1 MLSRISSHIL
11 GSPPHPSLAPLLPLG
26 VAEDNREPLED
37 THSSPGMLSLEGK
50 VALVAGGNSGIGLA
64 FADAM
69 ARAGAEICASDF
81 QPAVGGGGE
90 AAVGL
95 LTGLAD
101 GLVICAV
108 LYRYLGH
115 KRYKERAGAGNAHGA
130 SRGRGG
136 DNADRRCRRRGS
148 GRLRI

>member
-1 MLSRISSHIL
+1 MRAPPTTGASMLSRISSHIL
-11 GSPPHPSLAPLLPLG
+11 GSPPHPSLPPLLPLG

-95 LTGLAD
+95 LTPAWQTGW
-101 GLVICAV
+101 
-108 LYRYLGH
+108 
-115 KRYKERAGAGNAHGA
+115 
-130 SRGRGG
+130 
-136 DNADRRCRRRGS
+136 
-148 GRLRI
+148 

>member
-1 MLSRISSHIL
+1 MRAPPTTGASMLSRISSHIL
-11 GSPPHPSLAPLLPLG
+11 GSPPHPSLPPLLPLG

-81 QPAVGGGGE
+81 QKWGRR
-90 AAVGL
+90 
-95 LTGLAD
+95 
-101 GLVICAV
+101 GLVSYRELRCALQV
-108 LYRYLGH
+108 S
-115 KRYKERAGAGNAHGA
+115 GAQTL
-130 SRGRGG
+130 
-136 DNADRRCRRRGS
+136 RRTSRRRQCS
-148 GRLRI
+148 RSVMPAWW

>member
-11 GSPPHPSLAPLLPLG
+11 GSTPPHPSLPALLPLG

-81 QPAVGGGGE
+81 QKWGRR
-90 AAVGL
+90 
-95 LTGLAD
+95 
-101 GLVICAV
+101 GLVSCAV

-115 KRYKERAGAGNAHGA
+115 KRYEERAGAGNAHGA
-130 SRGRGG
+130 SCGRGG
-136 DNADRRCRRRGS
+136 HDAGHRRRRRGS
-148 GRLRI
+148 CRLRI

>member
-1 MLSRISSHIL
+1 MRAPPTTGASMLSRISSHIL
-11 GSPPHPSLAPLLPLG
+11 GSTPPHPSLPPLLPLG

-95 LTGLAD
+95 LTPAWQTGW
-101 GLVICAV
+101 
-108 LYRYLGH
+108 
-115 KRYKERAGAGNAHGA
+115 
-130 SRGRGG
+130 
-136 DNADRRCRRRGS
+136 
-148 GRLRI
+148 

>member
-1 MLSRISSHIL
+1 MRAPPTTGASMLSRISSHIL
-11 GSPPHPSLAPLLPLG
+11 GSTPPHPSLPPLLPLG

-81 QPAVGGGGE
+81 QRLQWGRTEGTGE
-90 AAVGL
+90 L
-95 LTGLAD
+95 R
-101 GLVICAV
+101 CALQV
-108 LYRYLGH
+108 S
-115 KRYKERAGAGNAHGA
+115 GAQTL
-130 SRGRGG
+130 
-136 DNADRRCRRRGS
+136 RRTSRRRQCS
-148 GRLRI
+148 RSVMPAWW

>member
-1 MLSRISSHIL
+1 MRAPATTGASMLSRISSHIL
-11 GSPPHPSLAPLLPLG
+11 GSTPPHPSLPPLLPLG

-81 QPAVGGGGE
+81 Q
-90 AAVGL
+90 
-95 LTGLAD
+95 
-101 GLVICAV
+101 
-108 LYRYLGH
+108 
-115 KRYKERAGAGNAHGA
+115 K
-130 SRGRGG
+130 
-136 DNADRRCRRRGS
+136 CRRRGLVSYRELRCALQVS
-148 GRLRI
+148 GAQTLQRTSRRRQCSRGVTRAWW